1 MNGKLT
7 SLVLALV
14 AVIAGVADA
23 KPPKI
28 ANYRRIDGLLEKFN
42 EAAHQQAEM
51 ERFLKKPR
59 MEQMII
65 SFQRRKKEFQ
75 GKPLTGEIVVKEV
88 FKSWSAL
95 HTANP
100 EADVTRIANL
110 LPLALMSNYSSM
122 KAASVDKD
130 ERHKA
135 SLTLIDALNGKQH
148 HVRVLAIACLKHI
161 YGTGNQYS
169 ATASSRDRRK
179 SQASWKK
186 LIKRRK
192 NR

>member
-1 MNGKLT
+1 MRKL
-7 SLVLALV
+7 SALALV

-23 KPPKI
+23 RPPKI
-28 ANYRRIDGLLEKFN
+28 GNYARIDVLLAKFN
-42 EAAHQQAEM
+42 EASVRQAEM

-59 MEQMII
+59 MERMIL
-65 SFQRRKKEFQ
+65 SFLWHWKEFEN
-75 GKPLTGEIVVKEV
+75 KTLTGEVVVKEV
-88 FKSWSAL
+88 FKSW
-95 HTANP
+95 TAFHAPKP
-100 EADVTRIANL
+100 EPDVVRIAAL
-110 LPLALMSNYSSM
+110 LPAALMENYSAM

-135 SLTLIDALNGKQH
+135 SLTLVDALNDKQF
-148 HVRVLAIACLKHI
+148 HVRMLAISCLKQI
-161 YGTGNQYS
+161 YGTSNQYS

>member
-1 MNGKLT
+1 MNGKAAA
-7 SLVLALV
+7 LALL
-14 AVIAGVADA
+14 AVMAGVADA
-23 KPPKI
+23 RPPKI
-28 ANYRRIDGLLEKFN
+28 RNYARIDVLLTKFN
-42 EAAHQQAEM
+42 EAAVQQAEM

-59 MEQMII
+59 MERMIL
-65 SFQRRKKEFQ
+65 SFAFQWKEFEK
-75 GKPLTGEIVVKEV
+75 KPLTGEIVVKEV
-88 FKSWSAL
+88 FKSWNEFHKSKPDA
-95 HTANP
+95 
-100 EADVTRIANL
+100 EATRIAEL
-110 LPLALMSNYSSM
+110 LPPALMANYSAM

-135 SLTLIDALNGKQH
+135 SLTLIDALNDKQH
-148 HVRVLAIACLKHI
+148 HVRNLAIKCLKQI
-161 YGTGNQYS
+161 YGTSNQYS